1 MLEERRN
8 TMDKQE
14 IDKML
19 LKLAEDLFQANCQV
33 DMKTADIAV
42 QEQYRQNA
50 ETIVY
55 ILRYYYNGLC

>member
-1 MLEERRN
+1 MENKEIYEMLE
-8 TMDKQE
+8 
-14 IDKML
+14 
-19 LKLAEDLFQANCQV
+19 KLARDLFQANSQV

-55 ILRYYYNGLC
+55 ILSKYLNNLC